1 MPNPTADILLLDTH
15 NLKTMAVGDISI
27 YPPSFNPINPTLEVT
42 PPGFTKVILIVSSK
56 ALTTFNSNDVRL
68 TECITA
74 DGLVPLPDG
83 IWEIKYSFS
92 PAHINFVV
100 KRFLRTDNLQTA
112 FFNAFMT
119 TDLSEC
125 DNDIKKSDKEALDEV
140 WFLIQEA
147 IAAANMCNDAR
158 AMNIYRLAQK
168 KLTNFTNS
176 KC

>member
-15 NLKTMAVGDISI
+15 NLKTMAIGDISF
-27 YPPSFNPINPTLEVT
+27 YPPSFSIINPTLEVI
-42 PPGFTKVILIVSSK
+42 PPGFTKVNLMVSSK
-56 ALTTFNSNDVRL
+56 SITTFNSNDVRL
-68 TECITA
+68 TECTTA

-83 IWEIKYSFS
+83 IWDLKYSFS
-92 PAHINFVV
+92 PANVNFVV
-100 KRFLRTDNLQTA
+100 KRFLRTDNLQNA
-112 FFNAFMT
+112 FFNAFMK

-125 DNDIKKSDKEALDEV
+125 DNDIRIKDKEALEEI

-147 IAAANMCNDAR
+147 IAAANMCNDTR